1 MTRLPTAWTR
11 QTQTAA
17 GCTAGRPFVVDV
29 PLERGIVGLAPVD
42 VEVVSAAVALHR
54 GRSSLERLALAAAG
68 AHGVA
73 IAPARGDPHGIVG
86 TRHDGPAARRGLDDL
101 QEGRWHLERLSAH
114 LEHRLQ
120 RANLP
125 APIPSAA
132 AQPDCLGGLP

>member
-1 MTRLPTAWTR
+1 MTRLTTAWTR
-11 QTQTAA
+11 QTKPAA
-17 GCTAGRPFVVDV
+17 GCTARRPVVVAV

-86 TRHDGPAARRGLDDL
+86 TRHDGPAARRGLGDL
-101 QEGRWHLERLSAH
+101 QEGRWH
-114 LEHRLQ
+114 
-120 RANLP
+120 P
-125 APIPSAA
+125 
-132 AQPDCLGGLP
+132 GGRSPPLR

>member
-1 MTRLPTAWTR
+1 MTRLRTAWTR
-11 QTQTAA
+11 QTKPAA
-17 GCTAGRPFVVDV
+17 GCTARRPFVVAV

-86 TRHDGPAARRGLDDL
+86 TRHDGPAARRGLAHL
-101 QEGRWHLERLSAH
+101 QGGRWHPERVA
-114 LEHRLQ
+114 
-120 RANLP
+120 APP
-125 APIPSAA
+125 APP
-132 AQPDCLGGLP
+132 LPRR